1 MFQEAVGVAGA
12 FALQEIAAVVL
23 GSHPTVEPDAG
34 EEPHV
39 ASLAVAFGVV
49 GDFCAFH
56 EPAGEAGLLQLAGLD
71 VVGVVFQ
78 LLVAV
83 AVRVG
88 EEGVLFQEPAS
99 EEVLFPLLAFIDA
112 EVAVEPYSAVGLG
125 ATGDVG
131 AFQAPA
137 DEAGALQLL
146 VAAGLGVFQDAAPL
160 EVVGFGDVG
169 MFHEFDEG
177 DLSPGAFVVLE
188 FQELELLG
196 AVEEEFQFPLAVAA
210 GAGVEFQ
217 LDAEGAAAPQL
228 LLFVGAVPQDEEEP
242 LDFSDVLSLALSLPD
257 FEFQLLVVAEGALL
271 ASGE

>member
-99 EEVLFPLLAFIDA
+99 EGVLFPLLAFIDA

-137 DEAGALQLL
+137 DEAGALQLF
-146 VAAGLGVFQDAAPL
+146 VAAGLGVFQDAPL
-160 EVVGFGDVG
+160 EDVGFGDVG
-169 MFHEFDEG
+169 VFHEFDEG

-242 LDFSDVLSLALSLPD
+242 LGFSDVLSLALSLPD